1 MNFILIDG
9 SYFIFYRYYALCVW
23 WKMSKHHDESDNPC
37 ENERF
42 MSKFRETI
50 VSKTEE
56 LETRLGLD
64 SSVKIV
70 GKDCPKANIWRNKHI
85 NNYKTHRTSDDTN
98 IGSLFK
104 IVYDEE
110 LFTKA
115 SCKTVLEH
123 PCLEADDCL
132 AITTRHICSKYPDAK
147 IWIITSDMDYLQLAS
162 EQVTLIDLKYKNLR
176 ESKNS
181 YKDAEKDLFCKIV
194 SGDKSD
200 NIPSVFP
207 RCGQKTAAK
216 YYDNKELFH
225 AKLNEDPIAKTCY
238 DRNRTIID
246 FNCIPD
252 SIVDEFSQ
260 TLEQF

>member
-23 WKMSKHHDESDNPC
+23 WKMSKKDDETDIPC

-42 MSKFRETI
+42 MAKFRETI

-70 GKDCPKANIWRNKHI
+70 GKDCPKANIWRNEHI
-85 NNYKTHRTSDDTN
+85 NNYKAHRKTDDTN

-123 PCLEADDCL
+123 PSLEADDCL
-132 AITTRHICSKYPDAK
+132 ALATRHICSKYPEAK

-162 EQVTLIDLKYKNLR
+162 EHVTLMDLKFKNLR

-216 YYDNKELFH
+216 YYDNKDSFQ
-225 AKLNEDPIAKTCY
+225 AKLDKDPIAKKRY
-238 DRNRTIID
+238 DRNTTIID
-246 FNCIPD
+246 FNCIP
-252 SIVDEFSQ
+252 SAIVDEF
-260 TLEQF
+260 TGKLEIL